1 MLQNTPEKKISDIS
15 VLVVGTTC
23 CDITN
28 PDFDFFKNIAGDGLV
43 SDSSRMVKVKPE
55 WLELK
60 KNSYSM
66 GGGSLNI
73 APLVSITGT
82 SAGILTSLGIE
93 DKTYDT
99 QGRFMLNIMEKT
111 GTYPIIIPHKT
122 LPSSSSF
129 IRPAQPGKREAIF
142 HAPNAVDDLD
152 IESESIFAKITQ
164 LHPGAI
170 VHYVYSG
177 FIKTMDSEE
186 GKKLARVMEKL
197 KRLGYITMVDPHTLS
212 KDPKKS
218 ISDGEIIEGY
228 KLLKP
233 VLPHLCWFFSSE
245 VEAKMIANSFGY
257 SIRGKNQEDKNK
269 KFLLRLAENFCTDNS
284 PRIFGI
290 TAGEDIYVLYQSP
303 QGKRIGPISVKSRY
317 IIVDANKFVGA
328 GDSFRAGFEVEWTQD
343 RTYSEKFQA
352 GKIKEA
358 DLVRLCL
365 MGHLL
370 AACYVTRTPSNQYGN
385 IPEYQNMDKIVSSGI
400 IFSEKDSLL
409 YALKIN

>member
-43 SDSSRMVKVKPE
+43 SDSSRMVEVKPE

-60 KNSYSM
+60 KEFYVM

-73 APLVSITGT
+73 APLVSIAGT
-82 SAGILTSLGIE
+82 SAGILTSLGTE
-93 DKTYDT
+93 GKTYDIL
-99 QGRFMLNIMEKT
+99 GRFMLNIMEKT

-152 IESESIFAKITQ
+152 IESESVFAKITQ
-164 LHPGAI
+164 LRPGAI
-170 VHYVYSG
+170 VHYIYSG

-197 KRLGYITMVDPHTLS
+197 KKLGYITMVDPHTLS
-212 KDPKKS
+212 KNPKKS

-228 KLLKP
+228 KLIKP
-233 VLPHLCWFFSSE
+233 VLPHLSWFFSSE

-257 SIRGKNQEDKNK
+257 SIHGKNQEDKNK
-269 KFLLRLAENFCTDNS
+269 KFLLRLADEFCTDNS

-290 TAGEDIYVLYQSP
+290 TAGEDIYILYQSP
-303 QGKRIGPISVKSRY
+303 YGKRIGPISVKSRY

-343 RTYSEKFQA
+343 RTYFKKFQA
-352 GKIKEA
+352 GEIKEA
-358 DLVRLCL
+358 DLERPCL

-370 AACYVTRTPSNQYGN
+370 AACYVTRTPSSQYGN
-385 IPEYQNMDKIVSSGI
+385 IPEYQNMDKIVSSGTT
-400 IFSEKDSLL
+400 FSEKETLL
-409 YALKIN
+409 SALKIN

>member
-43 SDSSRMVKVKPE
+43 SDSSRMVEVKPE

-60 KNSYSM
+60 KESYAM

-73 APLVSITGT
+73 APLVSIAGT
-82 SAGILTSLGIE
+82 PAGILTSLGTE
-93 DKTYDT
+93 EKTYDI

-129 IRPAQPGKREAIF
+129 IRPAQPCKREAIF

-152 IESESIFAKITQ
+152 IESESVFAMITQ
-164 LHPGAI
+164 LQPGAI

-177 FIKTMDSEE
+177 VARIMDSEK
-186 GKKLARVMEKL
+186 GRKLARVMEKL
-197 KRLGYITMVDPHTLS
+197 KRLRYITMVDPHTLS
-212 KDPKKS
+212 KNPKKS
-218 ISDGEIIEGY
+218 ISDGEIIEEY

-233 VLPHLCWFFSSE
+233 VLPHLSWFFSSE
-245 VEAKMIANSFGY
+245 VEAKMIANSSGY

-269 KFLLRLAENFCTDNS
+269 KFLLRLADEYNTDNS
-284 PRIFGI
+284 PGIFGI
-290 TAGEDIYVLYQSP
+290 TAGEDIYILYLNP

-317 IIVDANKFVGA
+317 IIVDANMFVGA

-343 RTYSEKFQA
+343 RNYSEKFQA

-358 DLVRLCL
+358 DLERLCL

-370 AACYVTRTPSNQYGN
+370 AACYVTRTPTSQYGN
-385 IPEYQNMDKIVSSGI
+385 IPKYQNMDKIVSSGI
-400 IFSEKDSLL
+400 TFSEKDTLL
-409 YALKIN
+409 SALEIN

>member
-28 PDFDFFKNIAGDGLV
+28 PDFDFFNNIAGDGFV
-43 SDSSRMVKVKPE
+43 SDSSRMVEVKPE

-60 KNSYSM
+60 TKFYAM

-73 APLVSITGT
+73 APLVSIAGT
-82 SAGILTSLGIE
+82 SAGILTSLGIKE
-93 DKTYDT
+93 KTYDI

-152 IESESIFAKITQ
+152 IESESVFAKITQ
-164 LHPGAI
+164 LQPGAI
-170 VHYVYSG
+170 IHYVYSG
-177 FIKTMDSEE
+177 VARIMDSEK
-186 GKKLARVMEKL
+186 GRKLARVMEKL
-197 KRLGYITMVDPHTLS
+197 KKLGYITMVDPHTLS
-212 KDPKKS
+212 RDPKKS

-233 VLPHLCWFFSSE
+233 VLPHLSWFFSSE
-245 VEAKMIANSFGY
+245 VEAKMIANSFSY

-269 KFLLRLAENFCTDNS
+269 KFLLRLADEFNTDNS

-290 TAGEDIYVLYQSP
+290 TAGADIYVLYLSP
-303 QGKRIGPISVKSRY
+303 RGKRIGPISIKSRY
-317 IIVDANKFVGA
+317 IIVEANKFVGA

-343 RTYSEKFQA
+343 RTYLEKFQA
-352 GKIKEA
+352 GEIKEA

-370 AACYVTRTPSNQYGN
+370 AACYVTRTPSSQYGN
-385 IPEYQNMDKIVSSGI
+385 IPEYQNMEEIVSSGI
-400 IFSEKDSLL
+400 TFSEKETLL
-409 YALKIN
+409 SALKIK